1 MKVWC
6 KSSLCYVEP
15 DMEPGEGEG
24 GKFTLR
30 AVKNGYASCQILV
43 RSEKSFRIR
52 EIRFEGLEQVD
63 CRYHFQ
69 ETIEF
74 DKGRFQD
81 PLSNALQTDVKEN
94 YTQSIW
100 VTVFAGEEGGAGT
113 KEGVIKI
120 VTDLGTFE
128 TGLTLVLYNCC
139 IPSNRE
145 AAFVTEY
152 WMNTVNFW
160 FRYPDRKQPDFIR
173 DRYGCEKYGDKWWK
187 INRAIAENMKENR
200 INVLFVRTHDLL
212 LDGGTTID
220 EAGNYHFRWEL
231 FDRWLDLFIKY
242 ADVKLFAGY
251 HLVVQTEGKD
261 VYMIDRDENGEYEI
275 VISPIG
281 SEKTK
286 RWMEQFLTA
295 LYAHLTERG
304 IRDRWYQHIEDEPSE
319 AASYCYAREQ
329 VRKYMPG
336 ILCMDAIDN
345 QNPMKDLQQQMD
357 VWIPRVDIYEKNRE
371 FYDYRMGQGDGRWIY
386 TCCEPHHHNYM
397 NKMMGF
403 PLLHNRLLGWACF
416 TNHFSGFLHWGY
428 NFWDPEDIY
437 FGLNRKNICKGDGYI
452 VYPDKENGSVKGS
465 VRMISTRDSAQDYE
479 LLKLLADRN
488 PKKAFELAGRAAGRF
503 NDFVWD
509 EKEFEQIYGELLEE
523 LNKVL

>member
-1 MKVWC
+1 
-6 KSSLCYVEP
+6 
-15 DMEPGEGEG
+15 
-24 GKFTLR
+24 
-30 AVKNGYASCQILV
+30 
-43 RSEKSFRIR
+43 
-52 EIRFEGLEQVD
+52 
-63 CRYHFQ
+63 
-69 ETIEF
+69 
-74 DKGRFQD
+74 
-81 PLSNALQTDVKEN
+81 
-94 YTQSIW
+94 
-100 VTVFAGEEGGAGT
+100 
-113 KEGVIKI
+113 
-120 VTDLGTFE
+120 
-128 TGLTLVLYNCC
+128 
-139 IPSNRE
+139 
-145 AAFVTEY
+145 
-152 WMNTVNFW
+152 
-160 FRYPDRKQPDFIR
+160 
-173 DRYGCEKYGDKWWK
+173 
-187 INRAIAENMKENR
+187 
-200 INVLFVRTHDLL
+200 
-212 LDGGTTID
+212 
-220 EAGNYHFRWEL
+220 
-231 FDRWLDLFIKY
+231 
-242 ADVKLFAGY
+242 
-251 HLVVQTEGKD
+251 
-261 VYMIDRDENGEYEI
+261 
-275 VISPIG
+275 
-281 SEKTK
+281 
-286 RWMEQFLTA
+286 
-295 LYAHLTERG
+295 
-304 IRDRWYQHIEDEPSE
+304 
-319 AASYCYAREQ
+319 
-329 VRKYMPG
+329 MPG

>member
-15 DMEPGEGEG
+15 DMEPGEGEE

-100 VTVFAGEEGGAGT
+100 VTVFAGEESGAGT

-152 WMNTVNFW
+152 WMN
-160 FRYPDRKQPDFIR
+160 
-173 DRYGCEKYGDKWWK
+173 G
-187 INRAIAENMKENR
+187 
-200 INVLFVRTHDLL
+200 
-212 LDGGTTID
+212 
-220 EAGNYHFRWEL
+220 
-231 FDRWLDLFIKY
+231 
-242 ADVKLFAGY
+242 
-251 HLVVQTEGKD
+251 
-261 VYMIDRDENGEYEI
+261 
-275 VISPIG
+275 
-281 SEKTK
+281 
-286 RWMEQFLTA
+286 
-295 LYAHLTERG
+295 
-304 IRDRWYQHIEDEPSE
+304 
-319 AASYCYAREQ
+319 
-329 VRKYMPG
+329 
-336 ILCMDAIDN
+336 
-345 QNPMKDLQQQMD
+345 
-357 VWIPRVDIYEKNRE
+357 
-371 FYDYRMGQGDGRWIY
+371 
-386 TCCEPHHHNYM
+386 
-397 NKMMGF
+397 
-403 PLLHNRLLGWACF
+403 
-416 TNHFSGFLHWGY
+416 
-428 NFWDPEDIY
+428 
-437 FGLNRKNICKGDGYI
+437 
-452 VYPDKENGSVKGS
+452 
-465 VRMISTRDSAQDYE
+465 
-479 LLKLLADRN
+479 KLLVSLSGQKTA
-488 PKKAFELAGRAAGRF
+488 
-503 NDFVWD
+503 
-509 EKEFEQIYGELLEE
+509 
-523 LNKVL
+523 